1 MTGARSLTVGIDVGG
16 TNIRASVID
25 GGGEVLDTVQAPT
38 PHSARALEDALDRAV
53 RELCRKHPIGAVG
66 LAVAGFINGERSSV
80 RFAPHLPWQDAPV
93 AQQLTE
99 RLELPVILEH
109 DANAAMWAEYRFGAA
124 AGGHNVVLIAI
135 GTGIGAALLIDG
147 QLYRGTHGVAPE
159 LGHLQ
164 VVPQGRACPCG
175 KRGCWERYCSGTAL
189 ADTAIEM
196 LATDQVRSVL
206 ARDVMRDPGSLTG
219 RRVAGAAQDG
229 DPLALRVMADF
240 ARWLGLGLAF
250 VSDIFDPDLVVI
262 AGGVGSSAPLF
273 LDEARE
279 EYARAVTGAG
289 HRPLA
294 RIRTTQLGEA
304 ASMIGAADLAR
315 AALPAGSRKSSRGG
329 ANQSLTGLD
338 RLRATRR
345 P

>member
-1 MTGARSLTVGIDVGG
+1 MTHRIAGARPLTVGIDVGG

-25 GGGEVLDTVQAPT
+25 SSGEVLDTVQAPT
-38 PHSARALEDALDRAV
+38 PHSAKALEDALARSV
-53 RELCRKHPIGAVG
+53 RELCQRHPIGAVG
-66 LAVAGFINGERSSV
+66 LAVAGFITGDRSTV
-80 RFAPHLPWQDAPV
+80 RFAPHLPWQDTPV
-93 AQQLTE
+93 AQRLTE

-124 AGGHNVVLIAI
+124 AGGHNVVLVAI

-147 QLYRGTHGVAPE
+147 KLYRGTHGVAPE

-164 VVPQGRACPCG
+164 VVPQGRSCPCG
-175 KRGCWERYCSGTAL
+175 KHGCWERYCSGTAL

-196 LATDQVRSVL
+196 LATDPVRSVL
-206 ARDVMRDPGSLTG
+206 AKDVYRDPGSLTG
-219 RRVAGAAQDG
+219 RRVANAAQDG
-229 DPLALRVMADF
+229 DPLAVRVMADF

-262 AGGVGSSAPLF
+262 AGGVSSSAPLF

-279 EYARAVTGAG
+279 EYARSVTGAG

-304 ASMIGAADLAR
+304 AGMIGAADLAR
-315 AALPAGSRKSSRGG
+315 AALIENERKNSRVARSH
-329 ANQSLTGLD
+329 
-338 RLRATRR
+338 
-345 P
+345 